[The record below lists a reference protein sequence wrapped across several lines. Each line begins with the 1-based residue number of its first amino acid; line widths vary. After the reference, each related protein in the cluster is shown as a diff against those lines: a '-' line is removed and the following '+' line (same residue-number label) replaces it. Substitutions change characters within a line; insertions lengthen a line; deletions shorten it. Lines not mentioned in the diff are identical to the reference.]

1 MPKHFND
8 YQVTK
13 FEELVSLVAAAME
26 DWEYEMSTRVVA
38 RAVLVA
44 LLEADELREF
54 RPPPQPLPIGVF
66 CDKALYITGEPVTP
80 HTCVLGADGRC
91 VLCNAAG

>member
-1 MPKHFND
+1 MTKKTKKVSYELAKAVRMPKHFND

-44 LLEADELREF
+44 LVEADELREF
-54 RPPPQPLPIGVF
+54 RP
-66 CDKALYITGEPVTP
+66 T
-80 HTCVLGADGRC
+80 
-91 VLCNAAG
+91 